1 MKKLVL
7 ISVCGL
13 FATSSM
19 WGAACVLSGGAA
31 TAASFMSNAV
41 TGLGNG
47 VNYNGGA
54 GCTVNGY
61 NVSNFTLDNYID
73 NGYGGS
79 AAYNFLTTGG
89 NPANDANYLLTF
101 GTASAGSGLSVTL
114 TGAVTQGDGF
124 APWTISTSVPG
135 LNFADPLLGFEL
147 KYTISDATKQI
158 SGFKLVTAAE
168 NGVTVKLNSTT
179 TSQNSAEFDKFTS
192 GPGTNVNLDTMITSP
207 TVNGSASLTGGVS
220 LSATSVAVTDNLFM
234 RLHQT
239 AGDGSLITVSSL
251 VNVFDPAPEP
261 MTVALMGLGLAGL
274 AMIGKKKKKKK

>member
-7 ISVCGL
+7 ISVIGL

-19 WGAACVLSGGAA
+19 WGAACVLSGNTA

-79 AAYNFLTTGG
+79 GAYNFLTTGG

-101 GTASAGSGLSVTL
+101 GTASGGSGLSVTL
-114 TGAVTQGDGF
+114 TGAVTQGDGL

-135 LNFADPLLGFEL
+135 LNFANPLLGFEL

-158 SGFKLVTAAE
+158 AGFKVVTAAE

-179 TSQNSAEFDKFTS
+179 TTQNSAEFDKFTT
-192 GPGTNVNLDTMITSP
+192 GPGINVNLDTMITSP
-207 TVNGSASLTGGVS
+207 TVNGSASLTGGVT

-261 MTVALMGLGLAGL
+261 MTMALMGLGLAGL
-274 AMIGKKKKKKK
+274 AMIRRRATKN